1 MAIMRILQFL
11 LLESLS
17 LAAGKRWWDFIPAG
31 LQIIFSLTLFL
42 VNLIVLTF
50 VLYFAGL
57 IVVGGK
63 RARFSDAFLIS
74 LLGSVLSAVFF
85 LFIPYGLI
93 ALLLGVLAWLLLIR
107 SLYET
112 GWLGAIAV
120 GILAIIIFLA
130 VAIILALLFGILS
143 VILELLLG
151 ILVP

>member
-1 MAIMRILQFL
+1 MTIKHILPL
-11 LLESLS
+11 LLLGSFM
-17 LAAGKRWWDFIPAG
+17 AMGKGWWDLIPIG
-31 LQIIFSLTLFL
+31 LQLIFSLVLFL

-63 RARFSDAFLIS
+63 KARFLDAFLIS
-74 LLGSVLSAVFF
+74 FLGTVLSAAFF

-93 ALLLGVLAWLLLIR
+93 ALVLGIFVWLLLIK

-120 GILAIIIFLA
+120 GFLAIIIFI
-130 VAIILALLFGILS
+130 VISIILALLFGIFDII
-143 VILELLLG
+143 VKLLLG
-151 ILVP
+151 ILTP